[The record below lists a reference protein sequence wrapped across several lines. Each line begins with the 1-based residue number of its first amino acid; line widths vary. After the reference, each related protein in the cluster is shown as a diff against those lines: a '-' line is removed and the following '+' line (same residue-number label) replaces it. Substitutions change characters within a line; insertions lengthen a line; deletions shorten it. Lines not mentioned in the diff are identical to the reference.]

1 MSMQRD
7 DFKLRHQLRVRWS
20 EVDMQGIVFNGHY
33 LTYADIGIT
42 EYFRALTEA
51 NGGNSGAKG
60 GDFFAVRT
68 LLEYR
73 APAENDD
80 LLDVHVR
87 IARLGNSSMLFVI
100 GIYCD
105 GTLLLTGEITYVY
118 ADQQTRRPKPI
129 PTRFRE
135 AIKAFEKTAPVDAAQ

>member
-1 MSMQRD
+1 MQRE
-7 DFKLRHQLRVRWS
+7 DFRLRHQLRVRWS

-42 EYFRALTEA
+42 EYFRALSDSC
-51 NGGNSGAKG
+51 GGNTGAKG

-73 APAENDD
+73 SPAENDD

-87 IARLGNSSMLFVI
+87 IARLGNSSMLFAI
-100 GIYCD
+100 ALYRD
-105 GTLLLTGEITYVY
+105 DTLLLTGEITYVY
-118 ADQQTRRPKPI
+118 ADQSTRRPKPI
-129 PTRFRE
+129 PARFRQ
-135 AIKAFEKTAPVDAAQ
+135 AVKGYEKTAPEDAAR

>member
-1 MSMQRD
+1 MQREN
-7 DFKLRHQLRVRWS
+7 FQLCHQLRVRWS

-42 EYFRALTEA
+42 EYFRALTRSC
-51 NGGNSGAKG
+51 GGDTGAKG

-73 APAENDD
+73 SPAENDD

-100 GIYCD
+100 GIYRD
-105 GTLLLTGEITYVY
+105 DTLLLTGEITYVY
-118 ADQQTRRPKPI
+118 ADQQSRRPKPI
-129 PTRFRE
+129 PATFRQ
-135 AIKAFEKTAPVDAAQ
+135 AVKAYEKTAPEDAAQ

>member
-1 MSMQRD
+1 MTMQRD
-7 DFKLRHQLRVRWS
+7 DFRLSHQLRVRWS

-42 EYFRALTEA
+42 EYFRALT
-51 NGGNSGAKG
+51 NSCGGDTGAKG

-100 GIYCD
+100 GIYRD
-105 GTLLLTGEITYVY
+105 DTLLLTGEITYVY
-118 ADQQTRRPKPI
+118 ADQKSRRPKPI
-129 PTRFRE
+129 PTSFRE
-135 AIKAFEKTAPVDAAQ
+135 AVKGYETMAPTDAAQ

>member
-1 MSMQRD
+1 MQREE
-7 DFKLRHQLRVRWS
+7 FKLYHRLRVRWS

-51 NGGNSGAKG
+51 NAGDSGARG

-100 GIYCD
+100 AIYRAD
-105 GTLLLTGEITYVY
+105 TLLLTGEITYVY

-129 PTRFRE
+129 PVKFRE
-135 AIKAFEKTAPVDAAQ
+135 AIKAFENTAPIDAAQ

>member
-1 MSMQRD
+1 MQRE
-7 DFKLRHQLRVRWS
+7 DFSLCHQLRVRWS

-42 EYFRALTEA
+42 EYFRALTA
-51 NGGNSGAKG
+51 SGGGDTGAKG

-73 APAENDD
+73 SPAENDD

-100 GIYCD
+100 GIYRD
-105 GTLLLTGEITYVY
+105 DTLLLTGEITYVY

-129 PTRFRE
+129 PATFRE
-135 AIKAFEKTAPVDAAQ
+135 AVKGYERTAPEDAAK

>member
-1 MSMQRD
+1 MQRE
-7 DFKLRHQLRVRWS
+7 DFKLCHQLRVRWS

-42 EYFRALTEA
+42 EYFRALTGSS
-51 NGGNSGAKG
+51 GGDTGAKG

-73 APAENDD
+73 SPAENDD

-100 GIYCD
+100 GIYRD
-105 GTLLLTGEITYVY
+105 DRLLLTGEITYVY

-129 PTRFRE
+129 PEQFRE
-135 AIKAFEKTAPVDAAQ
+135 AVKGYERTAPEDAAN